1 MQNGLSLYPHNSIL
15 GMFIPDYM
23 IMYIDK
29 IIMTHGGLRIYYILW
44 GVNVLSLVQ
53 PVELSPLKSVFSR
66 IKELYKYTHNNNMFL
81 SSI

>member
-44 GVNVLSLVQ
+44 GV
-53 PVELSPLKSVFSR
+53 KSTFSGA
-66 IKELYKYTHNNNMFL
+66 TC
-81 SSI
+81 

>member
-23 IMYIDK
+23 IMYIGK

-44 GVNVLSLVQ
+44 GAKVFSPVQ
-53 PVELSPLKSVFSR
+53 PVELSPSNSLFSR
-66 IKELYKYTHNNNMFL
+66 MKGLFK
-81 SSI
+81 